1 MSFIAE
7 NLGRDNG
14 AAAAGDSAVTDSV
27 AILDVGDN
35 FRGLI
40 FVGEDTS
47 DKVWNRLHAHE

>member
-14 AAAAGDSAVTDSV
+14 AATTGDSAVTDSV

-47 DKVWNRLHAHE
+47 DEVWNRLYAYE